1 MSEATAAREPG
12 FLDGFR
18 ELERDL
24 AGRGPEWLRR
34 LRRQHLER
42 FERVGFP
49 SVREEQWRNTNVAP
63 IAATPFAP
71 PPDES
76 GIEPVLSGLAALDL
90 GGPRLVFVDGR
101 HVAQLSTGDAG
112 PGVRL
117 SSLGHI
123 LDTEPELVRAAWTRA
138 EPDSVDAFR
147 ALNHALATDGAV
159 IVIAEGVALEQ
170 PIHVVHV
177 ATAAGR
183 PTATHS
189 RSVVLVGRGA
199 RATLVESF
207 VGLGAG
213 AYLTN
218 SITDLDIGADAQ
230 LEHYR
235 AQLEAPQ
242 AFHVSHVTSRQDA
255 RSRYAACHASFG
267 ARLARN
273 ELRCELAGPD
283 ANTLLDGLY
292 LTVGDQHLDN
302 QTVVDHAAP
311 RCNSREVFKGALAGR
326 SRGVFHGRIVVR
338 PGAQQT
344 DAKQSNPNLLL
355 SREALAQTRPQLEIR
370 ADDVKCT
377 HGATIGR
384 LDEDA
389 LFYLRSRGLGAVHAR
404 ALLVEAFL
412 GEVLERVH
420 VAPLRRFLEQLVS
433 ERLAALPDGAA

>member
-1 MSEATAAREPG
+1 MSEATAAREPD
-12 FLDGFR
+12 FLAGFR

-34 LRRQHLER
+34 LRRRHLER
-42 FERVGFP
+42 FERIGFP

-76 GIEPVLSGLAALDL
+76 RLAPVLSGLAALDL
-90 GGPRLVFVDGR
+90 GGPRLVLVDGR
-101 HVAQLSTGDAG
+101 HDAQLSSGEAG

-117 SSLGHI
+117 SSLANV

-138 EPDSVDAFR
+138 DPDSVEAFR
-147 ALNHALATDGAV
+147 ALNHALAT
-159 IVIAEGVALEQ
+159 
-170 PIHVVHV
+170 H
-177 ATAAGR
+177 T
-183 PTATHS
+183 

-218 SITDLDIGADAQ
+218 SITDLEIGADGQ
-230 LEHYR
+230 LDHYR

-242 AFHVSHVTSRQDA
+242 AFHVAHVTSRQDA

-273 ELRCELAGPD
+273 ELRCELAGAD
-283 ANTLLDGLY
+283 ATTVLDGLY
-292 LTVGDQHLDN
+292 MTIGDQHLDN
-302 QTVVDHAAP
+302 QTAVDHAAP
-311 RCNSREVFKGALAGR
+311 RCDSREVFKGALAGR

-355 SREALAQTRPQLEIR
+355 SPEALAQTRPQLEIR

-389 LFYLRSRGLGAVHAR
+389 LFYLRSRGLAAGHAR

-412 GEVLERVH
+412 GEILERVH
-420 VAPLRRFLEQLVS
+420 VASLRRFLEQLVS